1 MKTVE
6 LEIGSPEWQ
15 AAYTASKAPTMMGVD
30 KHTSRSELVR
40 QMATGIRKEIDA
52 LTQVRFDRGHEIEVI
67 ARTFAEE
74 HLDLGF
80 EDHLSPVTYSGEF
93 DGITLFASLDGQFLP
108 NNWECK
114 SLNDELR
121 ESLARGVIPDRYH
134 PQMEQGLMVSGA
146 ESCLFTASDGTR
158 DGTLHAWYASNPV
171 LRKRIIAGWKQFA
184 EDVANYQHVE
194 VIPAAVATPIR
205 DFPAIVYDVKGMSL
219 TSNIIDVVKPYALA
233 EVAKYEKKPETDQE
247 FADLDAFTK
256 KARLFTKKSVLL
268 RETVMAGLVD
278 FDQFF
283 RDMAEVEE
291 ILTKAAISGEKK
303 FKTEKENRK
312 VALIEE
318 TRNAFS
324 EYLSALCLRI
334 GGKWIPSPA
343 VNYWSEAVKGLSAVS
358 SMQNELSTAL
368 ANAKIDAN
376 EIAARIV
383 ENRNS
388 LTGEAHDWMFLF
400 PDFGSVC
407 AKAEDDFSA
416 LLSMRVGNHKAAE
429 DKRIE
434 AEREKIRAEERAK
447 AEAEAKAKAQAEADR
462 IRAEEKAKADSEY
475 AEALRLSAEQ
485 EKARVA
491 RELEKNKESRQ
502 QLDSANMA
510 DALQHGFGPVKAI
523 DANEPPMKLGEI
535 SSRLGFAV
543 TADFLAQLG
552 IHPIATERSA
562 KLYAASSFPA
572 ICNALIVHIQSA
584 SRDWRMAA

>member
-171 LRKRIIAGWKQFA
+171 LRKRIIAGWKQLA
-184 EDVANYQHVE
+184 DDVSNYQHVD
-194 VIPAAVATPIR
+194 VIPAAIANPVR
-205 DFPAIVYDVKGMSL
+205 DFPAVKYEVKGMSL
-219 TSNIIDVVKPYALA
+219 TSNVASEIKPYVL
-233 EVAKYEKKPETDQE
+233 EEIAKYENKPETDQE

-256 KARLFTKKSVLL
+256 KARVAVKKSVLL

-283 RDMAEVEE
+283 RDMKDVEE
-291 ILTKAAISGEKK
+291 ILTRAAIAGEGAFKK
-303 FKTEKENRK
+303 EKDNRK
-312 VALIEE
+312 QTLVAESRAAYNE
-318 TRNAFS
+318 FWM
-324 EYLSALCLRI
+324 ALCKRI
-334 GGKWIPSPA
+334 GGNWIPA
-343 VNYWSEAVKGLSAVS
+343 KDVTYWSDAIKGLSSIDSMVS
-358 SMQNELSTAL
+358 KLGAAI

-376 EIAARIV
+376 EIADLIERNWKTV
-383 ENRNS
+383 EDKT
-388 LTGEAHDWMFLF
+388 LV
-400 PDFGSVC
+400 PDFPQIC
-407 AKAEDDFSA
+407 TKQAEDFDS
-416 LLSMRVGNHKAAE
+416 LVTLRRMNRDIEQAA
-429 DKRIE
+429 KLE
-434 AEREKIRAEERAK
+434 AERAKIRAEELANAQAKLNEEAEKIRAEERAK
-447 AEAEAKAKAQAEADR
+447 AQ
-462 IRAEEKAKADSEY
+462 
-475 AEALRLSAEQ
+475 AEQ
-485 EKARVA
+485 EARNA
-491 RELEKNKESRQ
+491 EIRQQQAENEKTLADALAAQNKEIRK